1 MGADRNDATVE
12 AWREHRRYLL
22 DVAYRMLGTVT
33 EAEDVVQEAFARLLR
48 EDIETIEDVRGW
60 LVVVTTRLS
69 LDQLRSARAKRA
81 AYIGPWPRAADR
93 ASRRRAG
100 SGRPDHAG

>member
-1 MGADRNDATVE
+1 MGNLVDQGFVDGSRKNDATVE

-69 LDQLRSARAKRA
+69 LDQLRSARAKRRRTSVR
-81 AYIGPWPRAADR
+81 GSP
-93 ASRRRAG
+93 SR
-100 SGRPDHAG
+100 